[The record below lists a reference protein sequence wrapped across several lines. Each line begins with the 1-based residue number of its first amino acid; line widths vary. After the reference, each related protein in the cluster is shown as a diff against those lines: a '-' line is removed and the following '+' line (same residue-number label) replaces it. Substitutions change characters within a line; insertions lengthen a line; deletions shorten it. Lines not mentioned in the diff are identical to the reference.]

1 MKSVILLVFA
11 VLMIQESTFTE
22 SEVYGEW
29 IWLFSKGGLMDH
41 TLTPETVKS
50 SKRIVITKDH
60 VAMFF
65 AGDSLILRKNYQ
77 IQSEKTVFSE
87 SFRPVFRLAGM
98 QKTQMIALIGKDTL
112 ELKDNAFDGY
122 THRYV
127 RVK

>member
-1 MKSVILLVFA
+1 MKSAILLMLA

-29 IWLFSKGGLMDH
+29 VWLFSKGGLMDH
-41 TLTPETVKS
+41 TLTPETVKN
-50 SKRIVITKDH
+50 SKRIVMTKDH

-77 IQSEKTVFSE
+77 IQTEKTVFSK
-87 SFRPVFRLAGM
+87 SPRPVLRLAGM
-98 QKTQMIALIGKDTL
+98 NKTQTVTLVGKDTL

>member
-1 MKSVILLVFA
+1 MKFA
-11 VLMIQESTFTE
+11 ALLMIAFLTHQESPFTE

-29 IWLFSKGGLMDH
+29 AWFFSKGGLMDH
-41 TLTPETVKS
+41 TITPEKVKA
-50 SKRIVITKDH
+50 SKKLVLTKDH

-65 AGDSLILRKNYQ
+65 VEDSLTLRKNYQ